1 MTLDAGAGSPK
12 RLLIKSGSLGIIA
25 SIAGLG
31 FGGAMGAL
39 GALLGSVAAAL
50 YASGY
55 LKSHI
60 GRAGRDKFY
69 DPALLQSA
77 FLRMVLLAAAGA
89 GAYLL
94 GRQAII
100 GFLASFLFC
109 FGVLVI
115 SEAGRAAR
123 QLKTRGVI
131 G

>member
-1 MTLDAGAGSPK
+1 MDSAAAGSPK

-31 FGGAMGAL
+31 FGGPL
-39 GALLGSVAAAL
+39 GAAGAFLGAIAAAL

-55 LKSHI
+55 VKSHL
-60 GRAGRDKFY
+60 GRAARDKFY
-69 DPALLQSA
+69 DQALLQSA
-77 FLRMVLLAAAGA
+77 FLRMALLAGAGA

-109 FGVLVI
+109 FAVLVI